1 MLIFIKLIMRDYVY
15 NDKNINDLIMKIRY
29 IYIKSM

>member
-1 MLIFIKLIMRDYVY
+1 MLIFIKSIMRDYVY